1 MAHQFF
7 FNPYILDNLPAPQT
21 GFDVVQDVSEPR
33 LRMYITS
40 RGVKTFFVRK
50 RVNRKDKRIIIGN
63 YPDVDIEDARSAVQT
78 VLDAAKQKPVT
89 RRRKIKF
96 QKFMDLYLE
105 KCVRRGED
113 SRTKLE
119 RAIKRHLVG
128 LFEKNVSEI
137 SSTDIQNVIENING
151 PAIAGRMQELLQ
163 SVFKFALENG
173 YVKKNPVVEIPRVE
187 QKRRVRPLNRN
198 GLLRLIAAIEKMQ
211 DQNLRAAFLMLVY
224 GFAPKSKIFAMKWE
238 DLDFN
243 HDMWGAHPLSYRAI
257 VLLQDLPQSGNWVF
271 PGRGG
276 FHIIDP
282 RVAWGRV
289 AKCAGI
295 ENLTMDDVYKFL
307 KRQLKWAPDKSDF
320 QENMNN
326 LLDELLES
334 ECAL

>member
-7 FNPYILDNLPAPQT
+7 FNSYILDNLPAPRA

-50 RVNRKDKRIIIGN
+50 RVNGKDKRIIIGN
-63 YPDVDIEDARSAVQT
+63 YPDMDIEDARSAVQS
-78 VLDAAKQKPVT
+78 VLDTAMQKPIT
-89 RRRKIKF
+89 RRRKITF
-96 QKFMDLYLE
+96 QKFIEIYLE

-119 RAIKRHLVG
+119 RAIKRHLSD
-128 LFEKNVSEI
+128 LFDKNVSEI
-137 SSTDIQNVIENING
+137 TSDDIQNIIAKIDG
-151 PAIAGRMQELLQ
+151 AAIAGRMLELLQ

-173 YVKKNPVVEIPRVE
+173 YVKNNPVIDIPRVE
-187 QKRRVRPLNRN
+187 QNRRVRPLNRN
-198 GLLRLIAAIEKMQ
+198 GLLRLVAAIEKM
-211 DQNLRAAFLMLVY
+211 DDLNLRAAFLMLIY
-224 GFAPKSKIFAMKWE
+224 GFAPKSKIFAMRWE

-243 HDMWGAHPLSYRAI
+243 HDMWDVRPLSDRAI
-257 VLLQDLPQSGNWVF
+257 VLLQDLPQSSNWVF

-289 AKCAGI
+289 VRAAGI
-295 ENLTMDDVYKFL
+295 PNLTMDDVYKFL
-307 KRQLKWAPDKSDF
+307 VRQLPWAPDRADF
-320 QENMNN
+320 RDNMNV
-326 LLDELLES
+326 LLDELLDS
-334 ECAL
+334 ECML